1 MAIDWGLGYRAPDD
15 SVAAALQA
23 FGTGRQLALQ
33 QQTQQ
38 RGENLRT
45 AVRAAYNPATG
56 ALDPN
61 AVQGAIAN
69 YGDPAELIQYHQ
81 QLDAQQQAKHAKTI
95 QEIGQAA
102 QFADTPEKWDK
113 AVDYLATTVDP
124 SLARYKGQFSPEN
137 RMAAIAAAGQYEAW
151 RKAQEP
157 VISHPGDIARD
168 PNTGAVVYDNPEKTK
183 YIPTG
188 DGRIAVIA
196 PDGNIG
202 FQGGGAAGGAPAGGG
217 GVPQGTS
224 PKMAA
229 VASTLSGAGLPA
241 PVVAGFMGN
250 FHVEGGYSGAQG
262 DGGSASGIAQLRG
275 ERRDNFVKQFGKDP
289 SEASP
294 QEQAQFVAWE
304 MQHPEAAGMTVAQR
318 DRILAAKT
326 APEAAALIDQF
337 YERSDGTARQGRMA
351 AATAW
356 ANGGAPVGG
365 SPTGGSRVSFVGEA
379 RPDKAPTGFRYKAD
393 GKTLEPIPGGPAD
406 AAILAPDVLRGMAEQ
421 YLAGDKS
428 VFQNLGR
435 GAQGATNIVRLR
447 GEVSRQ
453 MAAQGMNGRDVA
465 AKMAEFNGLVAGE
478 RTVGTRAANIEMAAD
493 EASRVIPLAREA
505 SHAFP
510 RNGFTPLARAMQ
522 AVASGTNDP
531 RLRRFVTANTALVN
545 VYARAITPSG
555 QPHESDK
562 QHARAMLDTAYDQP
576 SYDAVLD
583 QMEKEIQAAQRA
595 PGDVRAGLRTA
606 ITGDAPTADR
616 SPVRPANAPPIGE
629 ARRGYRYKGGD
640 PSSPSSWQKM

>member
-33 QQTQQ
+33 QLTQQ

-45 AVRAAYNPATG
+45 AVRGAYDPATG
-56 ALDPN
+56 GLDPN
-61 AVQGAIAN
+61 KVQGAIAD
-69 YGDPAELIQYHQ
+69 YGDPSELIQYHQ
-81 QLDAQQQAKHAKTI
+81 QLDAQQQAKHARTV

-113 AVDYLATTVDP
+113 AVDYLAATVDP
-124 SLARYKGQFSPEN
+124 ALARYKGQFSPEN

-151 RKAQEP
+151 RKGQQP
-157 VISHPGDIARD
+157 VVSHPGDVARD
-168 PNTGAVVYDNPEKTK
+168 PATGAVVYSNPENTK

-188 DGRIAVIA
+188 DGRIAVIS

-202 FQGGGAAGGAPAGGG
+202 FQGGATAGDAAPAATGSGAPRSVRNNNPGNIEDGAFAKGLPGYQGSDGRFAIFATPEAGR
-217 GVPQGTS
+217 
-224 PKMAA
+224 AA
-229 VASTLSGAGLPA
+229 QVHLLQSYGNRGINTVAGIVNRWAPPSDGNDTKAYATRVASSLGVSPSSPLDMQDPNIVGRLADIMAG
-241 PVVAGFMGN
+241 
-250 FHVEGGYSGAQG
+250 VES
-262 DGGSASGIAQLRG
+262 
-275 ERRDNFVKQFGKDP
+275 
-289 SEASP
+289 
-294 QEQAQFVAWE
+294 
-304 MQHPEAAGMTVAQR
+304 
-318 DRILAAKT
+318 
-326 APEAAALIDQF
+326 
-337 YERSDGTARQGRMA
+337 
-351 AATAW
+351 
-356 ANGGAPVGG
+356 GG
-365 SPTGGSRVSFVGEA
+365 SPVRGGQPASGGPRVAFVGEA
-379 RPDKAPTGFRYKAD
+379 RPDKAPTGFRWNKAGD
-393 GKTLEPIPGGPAD
+393 KLEAIPGGPAD
-406 AAILAPDVLRGMAEQ
+406 AAVLPPDVLRGMAEQ

-435 GAQGATNIVRLR
+435 GSQGATNIVRLR
-447 GEVSRQ
+447 GEVARQ
-453 MAAQGMNGRDVA
+453 MAAAGMNGRDTA
-465 AKMAEFNGLVAGE
+465 AKMAEFSGLVAGE

-493 EASRVIPLAREA
+493 EARRIIPLAREA

-510 RNGFTPLARAMQ
+510 RNGFTPLARAEQ
-522 AVASGTNDP
+522 AISSGTNDP

-595 PGDVRAGLRTA
+595 PGDVRASLRTA
-606 ITGDAPTADR
+606 ITGDAPTPDR
-616 SPVRPANAPPIGE
+616 SPVHAPNAPQIGE
-629 ARRGYRYKGGD
+629 VRRGYRYKGG
-640 PSSPSSWQKM
+640 PPASPTSWQKM